1 MALAIVRH
9 PAGVAALV
17 RQHARANSLP
27 DVTRPAIRSAALD
40 AAAAV
45 MRLSRAL
52 TSWTRRASSS
62 AQISRYCVTKTPC
75 PRASGLSGPRM
86 LAFRFVQP
94 PLHEAL
100 FIPARSCSSALRDR
114 HPW

>member
-17 RQHARANSLP
+17 RQHARVNSLP
-27 DVTRPAIRSAALD
+27 DVTRPAIRSAASD
-40 AAAAV
+40 AAAAIV
-45 MRLSRAL
+45 RHSRAL
-52 TSWTRRASSS
+52 PAWFHRTSRSLHISLDASFDNLL
-62 AQISRYCVTKTPC
+62 R
-75 PRASGLSGPRM
+75 RASGLSGPRM

-114 HPW
+114 RPW